1 MLKLMRENTG
11 SWIIKILLGLIVLVF
26 VFLGMGSIGANRGNE
41 VATINDQPITLDEYQ
56 RSYQNIIEQMRQRFG
71 DNLND
76 EILQMLQ
83 VKKQALD
90 RLIDERLISGEAD
103 RLKIEVSN
111 QELANSLLGVPAFRK
126 NGVFDL
132 ATYKAVLSRNR
143 MNPESFEAMQLQAL
157 REQKVRDLV
166 LSTLSVSDQEAKA
179 WYTHN
184 KTQVGIDYLV
194 FDPAAYRDI
203 AVDAKA
209 LADFY
214 ESNKEKYKSE
224 AELTVK
230 YLEFAVKDYQDQV
243 TISDDE
249 IEAYYQENLDSYKVP
264 EKVEARHILIR
275 VPQDADELTVEAA
288 RKEAETIHAKALGGE
303 DFALLA
309 KTFSQGPTKEDGGYL
324 GSFARDAMV
333 KPFADAAF
341 SLAPG
346 GISEPVKTQFGW
358 HVIKVEAK
366 LPASTTPLDKVA
378 VEIRKTLATAEIKN
392 LAYND
397 AGKAFDGIIDGDD
410 LEQAGLIT
418 GKKVLTAGP
427 FTEKGTGDAVAGVQG
442 FAQAAFALSLN
453 EIGDVKEI
461 GDNYYIIKPIEKID
475 SEVLPLEAVRDAV
488 TKDFTAQLQQER
500 AKKEAQAF
508 LDELK
513 NDKDGKDIKAVA
525 KAKGLEAKASSLFV
539 RGATVPEFGP
549 NSEITAVAFELTPEN
564 RVHPAVVPGIGGFY
578 VLAFREQKLPDA
590 AEIDENLDGVKIS
603 LARSKQGRVYGEWLG
618 ELRMAANIDIKKG
631 FLD

>member
-1 MLKLMRENTG
+1 MLKYMRENTG

-26 VFLGMGSIGANRGNE
+26 VFLGMGSIGAKRGNE
-41 VATINDQPITLDEYQ
+41 VAMVNDRPITLDEYQ

-103 RLKIEVSN
+103 RLKIAVSN
-111 QELANSLLGVPAFRK
+111 QELANSLLDIPAFRK
-126 NGVFDL
+126 EGVFDL
-132 ATYKAVLSRNR
+132 ATYKAVLARNR
-143 MNPESFEAMQLQAL
+143 MSPESFESMQFQAL
-157 REQKVRDLV
+157 KEQKVRDLV
-166 LSTLSVSDQEAKA
+166 LSTLSVSDQEARA

-184 KTQVGIDYLV
+184 KTQVGIEYLV
-194 FDPAAYRDI
+194 FDPAAYEDI
-203 AVDAKA
+203 AVDTKA

-214 ESNKEKYKSE
+214 GANKEKYKSK

-230 YLEFAVKDYQDQV
+230 YLEFAVNDYTDRV
-243 TISDDE
+243 SISDDDVK
-249 IEAYYQENLDSYKVP
+249 AYYEENLDNYKVP

-275 VPQDADELTVEAA
+275 VPQDADEATVEAA

-303 DFALLA
+303 DFSALA
-309 KTFSQGPTKEDGGYL
+309 KSFSQGPTKENGGYL
-324 GSFARDAMV
+324 GTFAKDAMV

-341 SLAPG
+341 LLAPG
-346 GISEPVKTQFGW
+346 EISKPVRTQFGW

-366 LPASTTPLDKVA
+366 LAASTTALDQVA
-378 VEIRKTLATAEIKN
+378 AEIRNTLAEVELKN
-392 LAYND
+392 LAYYD

-427 FTEKGTGDAVAGVQG
+427 FTEEGPGDAVADSQG
-442 FAQAAFALSLN
+442 FAQAAFALALN

-461 GDNYYIIKPIEKID
+461 GDNYYIIKPVEKID
-475 SEVLPLEAVRDAV
+475 PEVLPLEAVHDIV
-488 TKDFTAQLQQER
+488 TKDFTAQLRQER
-500 AKKEAQAF
+500 AKKDAQTF

-513 NDKDGKDIKAVA
+513 GDKEIKALA
-525 KAKGLEAKASSLFV
+525 SAKGLGIKSSSLFA
-539 RGATVPEFGP
+539 RGAAAPEFGS

-564 RVHPAVVPGIGGFY
+564 PVHPAVITGSGGFY
-578 VLAFREQKLPDA
+578 VISFREKKLPDA
-590 AEIDENLDGVKIS
+590 AEIDENLDGTKTS

-618 ELRMAANIDIKKG
+618 ELRTAAMIDIKKG

>member
-26 VFLGMGSIGANRGNE
+26 VFLGMGSIGAKRGNE
-41 VATINDQPITLDEYQ
+41 VAMINDQPITLNEYQ

-103 RLKIEVSN
+103 RLKVEVSN
-111 QELANSLLGVPAFRK
+111 QELANSLLDIPAFRK

-132 ATYKAVLSRNR
+132 ATYKVVLSRNR
-143 MNPESFEAMQLQAL
+143 MSPESFEAMQLQAL

-166 LSTLSVSDQEAKA
+166 FSTLSVSDQEARA
-179 WYTHN
+179 WYTHS

-194 FDPAAYRDI
+194 FNPVAYKDI

-209 LADFY
+209 LTDFY

-230 YLEFAVKDYQDQV
+230 YLEFAVKDYQDRV

-249 IEAYYQENLDSYKVP
+249 IKAYYDENLDQYKVP

-275 VPQDADELTVEAA
+275 VPQDADEATVEAA
-288 RKEAETIHAKALGGE
+288 RNEAETIHAKAVGGE
-303 DFALLA
+303 DFSLLA
-309 KTFSQGPTKEDGGYL
+309 KTFSQGPTKDDGGYL
-324 GSFARDAMV
+324 GTFARDAMV
-333 KPFADAAF
+333 KPFAEAAF
-341 SLAPG
+341 SLASG
-346 GISEPVKTQFGW
+346 EISKPVRTQFGW

-366 LPASTTPLDKVA
+366 LPASTTALDKVA
-378 VEIRKTLATAEIKN
+378 AEIRKTLSTAELKN
-392 LAYND
+392 LAYSD

-427 FTEKGTGDAVAGVQG
+427 FTQKGPGDVVADSQG
-442 FAQAAFALSLN
+442 FARAAFAMSLN

-461 GDNYYIIKPIEKID
+461 GDNYYIIKPVEKID
-475 SEVLPLEAVRDAV
+475 PEVLPLEAVRDTV
-488 TKDFTAQLQQER
+488 TKDLTAQLQQER
-500 AKKEAQAF
+500 AKKDAQAF

-513 NDKDGKDIKAVA
+513 DNKEIKAVA

-549 NSEITAVAFELTPEN
+549 NSEITAVAFELSPEN
-564 RVHPAVVPGIGGFY
+564 PVHPAVVTGSGGFY
-578 VLAFREQKLPDA
+578 VISFREQKLPDA
-590 AEIDENLDGVKIS
+590 AEIDENLDGVKVS
-603 LARSKQGRVYGEWLG
+603 MARSKQGSVYNEWLG
-618 ELRMAANIDIKKG
+618 ELKMAAKIDIKKG